1 MASILGAS
9 FLQEELPM
17 GMAAFRV
24 NEEERLAKEE
34 AAAQAAECPM
44 PEPQAESEEPK
55 ATTVTA
61 KKSTSKG

>member
-1 MASILGAS
+1 
-9 FLQEELPM
+9 M